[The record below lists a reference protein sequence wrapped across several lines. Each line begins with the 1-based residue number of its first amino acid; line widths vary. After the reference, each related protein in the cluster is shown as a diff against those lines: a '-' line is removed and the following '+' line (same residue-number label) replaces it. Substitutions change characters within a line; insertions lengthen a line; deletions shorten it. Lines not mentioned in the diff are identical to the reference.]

1 MTGSSPVLC
10 KVHKGGADGKR
21 WCEAPKADGQCE
33 ARTHSACG
41 EKMRLKLLVTAAKSD
56 ILSGSL
62 SKALTKAMRV
72 EARQLVMEWICPHSV
87 CQPECPATDQ
97 LKTLRKCI
105 KMVNDGQIRS
115 RAAAGLSAEKAE
127 KFVVTA
133 TFTEDVTTDFED
145 EKMGELGRQ
154 IDLISGGMPYDDAAH
169 DLAPFI
175 VHGGESVLEVS
186 AEPTEDGPFG
196 TEADS
201 LEGGSAGGS
210 AGGSGGS
217 AEDGALPLPVLIG
230 SIAGALALCGGM
242 GMLLVRRRAASMD
255 SLRESTENDDIV
267 NMQEAITYTSNTSP
281 SAGKARSG
289 SIERTVVESGRI

>member
-1 MTGSSPVLC
+1 MG
-10 KVHKGGADGKR
+10 
-21 WCEAPKADGQCE
+21 
-33 ARTHSACG
+33 
-41 EKMRLKLLVTAAKSD
+41 
-56 ILSGSL
+56 
-62 SKALTKAMRV
+62 
-72 EARQLVMEWICPHSV
+72 
-87 CQPECPATDQ
+87 
-97 LKTLRKCI
+97 
-105 KMVNDGQIRS
+105 
-115 RAAAGLSAEKAE
+115 
-127 KFVVTA
+127 
-133 TFTEDVTTDFED
+133 
-145 EKMGELGRQ
+145 GELGRQ

-186 AEPTEDGPFG
+186 AEATEDGPFG
-196 TEADS
+196 TEADI

-210 AGGSGGS
+210 GSS

-242 GMLLVRRRAASMD
+242 GMLLVRRRTASMD